1 MLLDGLTLRGSTG
14 HTPNMSDRKNGLP
27 SASARG
33 TSLSPVVKRALI
45 GLAGAVAIAGLY
57 VAYDRWA
64 DSGRLLEGLIQA
76 NGRIEADDVTV
87 ASKFAG
93 RVEQLIAREGDS
105 VTAGQV
111 VVVLDDAQVR
121 TRVDQAREAAAALAA
136 QVQAVESALA
146 VLRQE
151 VPLSIESAEAELAR
165 ARAGLTVAEA
175 ASLEAGRD
183 SRRAGELHSSGIL
196 DPHARDEAD
205 LSLARARGGLDGARA
220 AIVQAAKQLEQA
232 RLGPMR
238 IRAKE
243 DELRALKAQVA
254 QSEAALAEARSV
266 LQDLTIT
273 APISGVVMTRVAEVG
288 QVVAAGAALL
298 NIVDLD
304 RLYLKVYVP
313 AAEIGKLRLGL
324 SAQVYTDASPDQPF
338 SATVRYIA
346 SRAEFTPKEVQ
357 TPDERVKL
365 VYAAK
370 LYLDANPE
378 HRLTPGLPADA
389 MIRWKEGAQW
399 RRPRW

>member
-1 MLLDGLTLRGSTG
+1 M
-14 HTPNMSDRKNGLP
+14 
-27 SASARG
+27 
-33 TSLSPVVKRALI
+33 SPVVKRTLI
-45 GLAGAVAIAGLY
+45 GLAGAAVIAGLY

-64 DSGRLLEGLIQA
+64 DSGLPEGLIQA

-165 ARAGLTVAEA
+165 ASAGLTVAEA
-175 ASLEAGRD
+175 ASLEAERD
-183 SRRAGELHSSGIL
+183 ARRAGKLHTTGIL
-196 DPHARDEAD
+196 DPHSRDEAD
-205 LSLARARGGLDGARA
+205 LAQVRARGGTDGARA
-220 AIVQAAKQLEQA
+220 AIVQATKQLEQA

-238 IRAKE
+238 IRMKE
-243 DELRALKAQVA
+243 DELVALKAQVA

-324 SAQVYTDASPDQPF
+324 PAQVYTDAFPDQPF
-338 SATVRYIA
+338 PATVRYIA

-370 LYLDANPE
+370 LYLDQNPE

-389 MIRWKEGAQW
+389 MIRWKDGAPW